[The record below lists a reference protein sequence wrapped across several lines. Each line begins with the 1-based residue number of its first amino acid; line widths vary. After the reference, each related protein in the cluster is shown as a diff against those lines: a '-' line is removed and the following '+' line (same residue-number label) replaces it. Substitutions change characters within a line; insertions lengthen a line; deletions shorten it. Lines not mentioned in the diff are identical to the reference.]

1 MARMDRPAS
10 SDSHRRGSATIRR
23 QTTSRDGTLNS
34 QSARISTSTMHRD
47 SLAYQDLDRPA
58 GVVLPGALGFAVGF
72 VASIAATMISWACGA
87 GSDPRIGLALLTVT
101 AMAVGAAT
109 TVPGAIAA
117 GALCW
122 AFYCGFILDRAGTLT
137 LNRGGGQ
144 TLLTIVLSAA
154 AASTV
159 ASLLRWARAVAADCA
174 LERQLSASANTRHRP
189 LRVAPRPGWQ
199 HEPQQR
205 IHDFDPRAD
214 QQPEKPSRGLVHHH
228 KQHANHGR
236 TSTNSPARSS
246 RCVARTTCALRS
258 RWNSLRW

>member
-10 SDSHRRGSATIRR
+10 SDSRRRGGATIRCH
-23 QTTSRDGTLNS
+23 TTTRDGTLDGP
-34 QSARISTSTMHRD
+34 SARISPITMHRD
-47 SLAYQDLDRPA
+47 SLAYQDLDRPV

-87 GSDPRIGLALLTVT
+87 GNDPRVGLVLLTVT
-101 AMAVGAAT
+101 AIAVGAAT

-137 LNRGGGQ
+137 LDRSGGQ

-154 AASTV
+154 AASVV
-159 ASLLRWARAVAADCA
+159 ASLMRWARAVAADCA
-174 LERQLSASANTRHRP
+174 LARQLPASANTRHRP
-189 LRVAPRPGWQ
+189 LQIAPRPGWQ

-205 IHDFDPRAD
+205 VDDSDPRAD
-214 QQPEKPSRGLVHHH
+214 QQPGKPSRGLVHHQ
-228 KQHANHGR
+228 KQHADHGQKQHEQPR
-236 TSTNSPARSS
+236 LQQSVRRP
-246 RCVARTTCALRS
+246 
-258 RWNSLRW
+258 